1 MSEWLTEQGIFL
13 LRVIVAGVCGL
24 AIGIERQSRMK
35 TAGCGHILWW
45 RWHPL

>member
-13 LRVIVAGVCGL
+13 LRVIVAGVCG
-24 AIGIERQSRMK
+24 
-35 TAGCGHILWW
+35 HILWW